1 MVGPMRKKSPLDPS
15 VPPQLPSPSTSTGRP
30 PPQSA
35 SPTTFFTQPQPAN
48 PFPTFPAQPLPG
60 STKPAPTHLPDV
72 TLPAVTLSAPSQ
84 NILCTPAPS
93 PANTLVGNLTSSTL
107 ESSSTTSSLAP
118 VHPAPTGISNFSH
131 PRPSIPTPSLS
142 IPRPAT
148 PAPPSTSS
156 TSATSQNASTRKAS
170 PPSLNDLPY
179 EVVSVILKKTP
190 SPTIGILNPFSILDH
205 CSFLDPALNPSIYG
219 RNLQAFS
226 EGNSSTE
233 LPPGFDIPS
242 DLPTL
247 PPVPN
252 PSPGSAHPPAEHSS
266 PCSTSKASD
275 PPSLHNISPTSP
287 LATTATTDILPPN
300 TTNTGKPGKGKK
312 FTSPTTSTGPITRVS
327 GAKKTSPKPP
337 PMLKVLC
344 WNCRGIA
351 NHPTQHALANMIHKH
366 SPDLI
371 FISEPMTP
379 FIPSISFNWNRL
391 GFDTFHSN
399 APSDLARVALLSA
412 KSELHEALSAQ
423 EIHWKQRS
431 RINWLKRGE
440 PNTKFF
446 HQSAKARSTFNS
458 IHHIFVNGTL
468 AEDQATIQAY
478 AVDFFSNLFKPHDSQ
493 PSPSLFQIN
502 SPKVVQLHAIAE
514 VLSSLQSLLGSDVQ
528 L

>member
-15 VPPQLPSPSTSTGRP
+15 FPPQVPSPSTSTGQP
-30 PPQSA
+30 PPQLP

-60 STKPAPTHLPDV
+60 STKPAPTHLSAV
-72 TLPAVTLSAPSQ
+72 TLPSVTLSAPSQ
-84 NILCTPAPS
+84 PHNFPPLPIHPPPLFRSELQQPPPPS
-93 PANTLVGNLTSSTL
+93 PQTFANLFSSPLNPPLSGISASLPSPSWINVPALLPPPSAIYHPSPPPPIFPSTEVTFALPLVP
-107 ESSSTTSSLAP
+107 SSSSAY
-118 VHPAPTGISNFSH
+118 
-131 PRPSIPTPSLS
+131 PSCTFQPIPTITSQ
-142 IPRPAT
+142 
-148 PAPPSTSS
+148 APPSTSS

-252 PSPGSAHPPAEHSS
+252 PSPGSAHPTAEHSS
-266 PCSTSKASD
+266 PCSISKASD

-312 FTSPTTSTGPITRVS
+312 FTSPTTSIGPITRGS
-327 GAKKTSPKPP
+327 RAKKTSPKSPP
-337 PMLKVLC
+337 C
-344 WNCRGIA
+344 
-351 NHPTQHALANMIHKH
+351 
-366 SPDLI
+366 
-371 FISEPMTP
+371 
-379 FIPSISFNWNRL
+379 
-391 GFDTFHSN
+391 
-399 APSDLARVALLSA
+399 
-412 KSELHEALSAQ
+412 
-423 EIHWKQRS
+423 
-431 RINWLKRGE
+431 
-440 PNTKFF
+440 
-446 HQSAKARSTFNS
+446 
-458 IHHIFVNGTL
+458 
-468 AEDQATIQAY
+468 
-478 AVDFFSNLFKPHDSQ
+478 
-493 PSPSLFQIN
+493 
-502 SPKVVQLHAIAE
+502 
-514 VLSSLQSLLGSDVQ
+514 
-528 L
+528 